1 LGIVNLLSIN
11 GRVRTVLHT
20 CQKMSRLV
28 VLALHQLSPVELH
41 AALAGLGKPRNSVVM
56 VHSSL
61 SACGYV
67 PGGAAAVIDALRT
80 WCAGSTLAMPTHT
93 YCYPASDGSV
103 SAFDPTSTPSVVG
116 AITDAFWR
124 RPGVVRSLHPTHSL
138 AADGSMAAELIA
150 EHEQC
155 NTPCGSGTPYHR
167 LVQWDAAVLMFGVRL
182 DCYTLFH
189 TAEDAANV
197 PYLYENKP
205 YVLQVREPTGEVRDF
220 PLRRQDMK
228 VPRRFVEMD
237 KWLENRGLCQRW
249 RCGRGELLWVPHTAA
264 VHATLCEALQSDPWL
279 LTRVAESSH
288 GRHLG

>member
-1 LGIVNLLSIN
+1 M
-11 GRVRTVLHT
+11 GRPVT
-20 CQKMSRLV
+20 
-28 VLALHQLSPVELH
+28 LALHPLSPVALH

-61 SACGYV
+61 SDCGYV
-67 PGGAAAVIDALRT
+67 QGGADAVIDALRM
-80 WCAGSTLAMPTHT
+80 WCAGSTLVMPTHT
-93 YCYPASDGSV
+93 YCYPGSDGSV
-103 SAFDPTSTPSVVG
+103 VAFDPASTSSVVG

-138 AADGSMAAELIA
+138 AADGPMAAALIA
-150 EHEQC
+150 GHEQC

-167 LVQWDAAVLMFGVRL
+167 LVQWDAAVLMFGVTF

-189 TAEDAANV
+189 TAEDAADV
-197 PYLYENKP
+197 PYMYESKP
-205 YVLQVREPTGEVRDF
+205 YLLTVREPTGTVRDF

-237 KWLENRGLCQRW
+237 TWLENRGLSQRQ
-249 RCGRGELLWVPHTAA
+249 RCGRGELLWVPHAAA

-279 LTRVAESSH
+279 LTRVAESSR